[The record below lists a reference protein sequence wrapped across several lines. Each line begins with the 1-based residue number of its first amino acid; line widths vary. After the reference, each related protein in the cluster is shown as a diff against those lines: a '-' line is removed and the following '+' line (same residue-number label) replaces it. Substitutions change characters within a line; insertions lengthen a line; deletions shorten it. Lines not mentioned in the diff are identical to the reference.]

1 MANSTST
8 CNAQFLWN
16 KTELPSSE
24 SSTGRIVEKAVHYID
39 SSASTYALGKGMVD
53 ITFAENQSLTPLKAV
68 SSGNTIVD

>member
-1 MANSTST
+1 MHNFYGTKLNYLHLNPVRA
-8 CNAQFLWN
+8 
-16 KTELPSSE
+16 
-24 SSTGRIVEKAVHYID
+24 GIVEKAVHYID